1 MRSSKGVSKKT
12 KTMDYTNYAYN
23 EAVGRL
29 KLMLADSYTTPKNST
44 TSVYLRNLNDE
55 SEDNYS
61 DNLSVSEKIYTHFSP
76 QQNLISN
83 RF

>member
-29 KLMLADSYTTPKNST
+29 KLMLADSYTTPKCAGAS
-44 TSVYLRNLNDE
+44 SAYLRHMNDE
-55 SEDNYS
+55 SEDNFS
-61 DNLSVSEKIYTHFSP
+61 DNLSVGS
-76 QQNLISN
+76 
-83 RF
+83 